1 MSTDNVKV
9 ELSETD
15 VDVVNLHKML
25 FIYNAVLSGWTVK
38 KMQGKDEFEFTK
50 NLDNNTRR
58 EINLMDYLRRF
69 VLANLNID
77 NIKP

>member
-1 MSTDNVKV
+1 MSTDNVRV

-38 KMQGKDEFEFTK
+38 KMPGKDEFEFTK